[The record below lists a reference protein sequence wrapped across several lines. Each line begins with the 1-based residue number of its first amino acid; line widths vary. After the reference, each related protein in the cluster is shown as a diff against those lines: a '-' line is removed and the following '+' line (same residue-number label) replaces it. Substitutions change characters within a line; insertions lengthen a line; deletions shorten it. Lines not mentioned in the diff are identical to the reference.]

1 MFYMKF
7 AGRVLALF
15 AAVCIFCTA
24 SGCLDASTTPS
35 EGGGIT
41 AVDLP
46 EPEGLTLAEAL
57 AELDLLGVEGGLNV
71 TGASLH
77 QVIGNR
83 VDLEGRASSW
93 TLGLLDAEGVRWLTL
108 GAAGWQEVSLPA
120 PIPEEELNMTELL
133 SPEEIFAMHEDGIRA
148 AMDRLNTSTVDIVLA
163 EGVYTVT
170 TRSDAGMETLAF
182 RADTGEV
189 VV

>member
-57 AELDLLGVEGGLNV
+57 AELDLLGAEGGLNV
-71 TGASLH
+71 TGASAAA
-77 QVIGNR
+77 VEA
-83 VDLEGRASSW
+83 VA
-93 TLGLLDAEGVRWLTL
+93 
-108 GAAGWQEVSLPA
+108 AAGGTLTVAPVLPA
-120 PIPEEELNMTELL
+120 FTK
-133 SPEEIFAMHEDGIRA
+133 AVRKA
-148 AMDRLNTSTVDIVLA
+148 
-163 EGVYTVT
+163 
-170 TRSDAGMETLAF
+170 
-182 RADTGEV
+182 
-189 VV
+189 